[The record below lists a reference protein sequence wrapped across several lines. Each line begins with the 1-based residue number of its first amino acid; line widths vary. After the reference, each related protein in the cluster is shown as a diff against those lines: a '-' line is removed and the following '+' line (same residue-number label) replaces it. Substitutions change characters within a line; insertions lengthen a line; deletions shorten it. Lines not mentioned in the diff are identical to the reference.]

1 MHANSPTLHG
11 QRKTGYSRDQ
21 IGGAQGFV
29 SKSQLA
35 GTLFN
40 AVHAILKKETF
51 FEEDGMEP
59 D

>member
-1 MHANSPTLHG
+1 
-11 QRKTGYSRDQ
+11 
-21 IGGAQGFV
+21 V